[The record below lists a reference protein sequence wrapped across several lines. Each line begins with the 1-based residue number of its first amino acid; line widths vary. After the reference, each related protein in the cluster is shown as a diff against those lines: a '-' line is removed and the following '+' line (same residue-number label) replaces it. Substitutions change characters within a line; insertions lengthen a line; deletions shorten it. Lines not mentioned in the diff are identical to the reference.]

1 MFTRMTVVVMGL
13 LVVVSAL
20 AATPDFNRPL
30 GPQPAVPDDVVAQLS
45 GKRAEELHFRLG
57 GLVFRIPDA
66 AKIEERNQRGVGKDA
81 VDFREVSQPIDKPSP
96 EMRDHAQLV
105 YEALPRQLARRNMAV
120 TGDCQDPCI
129 SVALHYM
136 ERQASGVLEIT
147 VAAQLLYQGKETLWS
162 RGDWTTKFGNVHI
175 LEDKATRVVVPIY
188 LARKTVHEIA
198 HALTVRFGIIVPPE
212 PNPATVK

>member
-1 MFTRMTVVVMGL
+1 MFTSRMLIIG
-13 LVVVSAL
+13 LVVTGFAQ
-20 AATPDFNRPL
+20 AASPDFNRPL
-30 GPQPAVPDDVVAQLS
+30 GPQPAVSEGAVKELS
-45 GKRAEELHFRLG
+45 GKKVEDLSFRLG
-57 GLVFRIPDA
+57 GFVVRVPDA
-66 AKIEERNQRGVGKDA
+66 AKIEERNQRGVGKEA
-81 VDFREVSQPIDKPSP
+81 VDFRELSQPIDKPSP
-96 EMRDHAQLV
+96 EVRDHAQLV

-147 VAAQLLYQGKETLWS
+147 VAAQLLYQGKEILWS